1 MAISIKITPVNKDG
15 TLDQYPI
22 TLTGA
27 LMPETCTPEPHII
40 NGPSYRTVL
49 GDFIGFPIGTER
61 KLIFKWKILLDSQ
74 IDYIYYDGIE
84 AAMDRTKTSFYKI
97 EVLYEQGN
105 TKGAELKKK
114 LEATSSDGIFYLG
127 DKPLIDRL
135 FEYNTTT
142 AYSLELH
149 FIQKNSHKIN
159 SIQGMQ

>member
-1 MAISIKITPVNKDG
+1 MAISIKFTPVNKDG

-22 TLTGA
+22 TLTDA
-27 LMPETCTPEPHII
+27 LLPTDATPEPHII
-40 NGPSYRTVL
+40 SGPSYETVL
-49 GDFIGFPIGTER
+49 GDFVGYIIGTKR
-61 KLIFKWKILLDSQ
+61 KIILKWKILLDSQ
-74 IDYIYYDGIE
+74 IDAIFYDGLM
-84 AAMDRTKTSFYKI
+84 AAMDRTKTNYYKI

-114 LEATSSDGIFYLG
+114 FEATSADGIFYLG
-127 DKPLIDRL
+127 DKPVVERL
-135 FEYNTTT
+135 HEYTITT